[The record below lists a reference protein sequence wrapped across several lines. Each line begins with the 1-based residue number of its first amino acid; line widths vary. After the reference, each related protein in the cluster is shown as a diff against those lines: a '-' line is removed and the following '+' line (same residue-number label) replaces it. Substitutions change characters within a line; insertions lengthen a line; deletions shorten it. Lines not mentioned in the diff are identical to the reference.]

1 MPYSLKGCN
10 VLVTGGGR
18 GLGALICEKFAA
30 EGCNIAINYV
40 SSKKVAD
47 ELAKKIKIQ
56 HAVKTVVL
64 QADVGFAVDS
74 DRLVANI
81 IEGLG
86 GLDIIV
92 SNAGWT
98 KFAPW
103 EDLYALSEA
112 DWDKCYAVNVKAQ
125 LHLLRAAL
133 ATFKANENG
142 GTFLITS
149 SAAGTT
155 TKGSSM
161 AYSVSKAAGIHL
173 TRCLAETQG
182 PNVRV
187 NAVCPGLMLTEWGEK
202 YAALKKITNM
212 EDCADTFIWLAKNG
226 SITGQRLIVGKFA
239 DTLLL

>member
-1 MPYSLKGCN
+1 M
-10 VLVTGGGR
+10 
-18 GLGALICEKFAA
+18 
-30 EGCNIAINYV
+30 
-40 SSKKVAD
+40 SSKKTAD
-47 ELAKKIKIQ
+47 ELAEKIQ
-56 HAVKTVVL
+56 KQYAVQTVVL
-64 QADVGFAVDS
+64 QADVGLAVDC
-74 DRLVANI
+74 DRLVADAI
-81 IEGLG
+81 AGLG

-103 EDLYALSEA
+103 EDLHALSEA

-133 ATFKANENG
+133 PTFKANQNG
-142 GTFLITS
+142 GSFLITS

-161 AYSVSKAAGIHL
+161 AYSVNKAAGIHL

-187 NAVCPGLMLTEWGEK
+187 NAVCPGLMLTEWGDK
-202 YAALKKITNM
+202 YGAQEIQAIESRAALKRTTNI
-212 EDCADTFIWLAKNG
+212 EDCADTFLWLAKNG
-226 SITGQRLIVGKFA
+226 SITGQRLIVGKFPE
-239 DTLLL
+239 TLLLWPLGSCGFYMSRRM